1 MQRAKKPPS
10 GIYQAGKLLDLG
22 TMGGGEGGG
31 RDLLASRVLNSRL
44 QKEEI
49 ITTITTLL
57 QPQHFAPAE
66 ASEKVLTE
74 TADKP
79 RAL

>member
-1 MQRAKKPPS
+1 MK
-10 GIYQAGKLLDLG
+10 GG
-22 TMGGGEGGG
+22 TGRGGGGGGG
-31 RDLLASRVLNSRL
+31 RDLLASRVLNLRL

-49 ITTITTLL
+49 ITTITTPL
-57 QPQHFAPAE
+57 QPQHFPPVKAT
-66 ASEKVLTE
+66 EKVLTG